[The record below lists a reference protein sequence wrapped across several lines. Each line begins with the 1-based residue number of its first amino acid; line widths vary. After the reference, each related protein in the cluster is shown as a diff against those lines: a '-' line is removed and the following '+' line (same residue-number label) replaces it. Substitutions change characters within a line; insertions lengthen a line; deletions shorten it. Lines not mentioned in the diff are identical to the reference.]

1 MDSTTKI
8 LIADENQAARRAM
21 SDGIRRAGFTA
32 VYETSNGEEA
42 LELISRIHP
51 TVALVDIWL
60 SKLDGIGVL
69 RGARSM
75 SFAPD
80 EPPAFIVLSMVSN
93 QNVFVEAMNAG
104 AEHIKSILR
113 MRSAKAHGG
122 AADPERTP
130 DIETQVTKI
139 IHQIGVPAHIKGYQ
153 YLRTAILMTV
163 RDNDVIN
170 SVTKVLY
177 PTVAKKYQT
186 TTSRVER
193 AIRHAIEV
201 AWDRGDVETLNS
213 YFGYTI
219 QNNRGKPTNSEFIA
233 MIADNLRLKYKLY

>member
-104 AEHIKSILR
+104 AELCLLKPVDCDSLAEHIKSILR
-113 MRSAKAHGG
+113 MRSA
-122 AADPERTP
+122 
-130 DIETQVTKI
+130 
-139 IHQIGVPAHIKGYQ
+139 
-153 YLRTAILMTV
+153 
-163 RDNDVIN
+163 
-170 SVTKVLY
+170 
-177 PTVAKKYQT
+177 
-186 TTSRVER
+186 
-193 AIRHAIEV
+193 
-201 AWDRGDVETLNS
+201 
-213 YFGYTI
+213 
-219 QNNRGKPTNSEFIA
+219 
-233 MIADNLRLKYKLY
+233 